1 MAEYSE
7 KKRAQRRAASKR
19 YFEKFEK
26 TTVLLPPGTKE
37 RIASTGASCN
47 AFIKEAVMEK
57 LDNCSEKV
65 TKSNLLESD
74 I

>member
-1 MAEYSE
+1 MANYSD

-37 RIASTGASCN
+37 RITSTGASCN
-47 AFIKEAVMEK
+47 AFIREAVMEK
-57 LDNCSEKV
+57 LDNSAEEA
-65 TKSNLLESD
+65 TQSD
-74 I
+74 KRDSLI